1 MIINI
6 SWLILTKSKDIYT
19 NKQKNHNALI
29 QSLQSMFWFG
39 KKRGTW
45 LLRDSAFK
53 VLIVWNL

>member
-39 KKRGTW
+39 KKRGIA
-45 LLRDSAFK
+45 LSKF
-53 VLIVWNL
+53 